1 MHSETNILDFINH
14 DCVSNDYTVA
24 RLEQKLS
31 ALNVTAEAEGATAAD
46 IHTRDVTAKAYVQAQ
61 QFLCYG

>member
-14 DCVSNDYTVA
+14 NCVSNDYTVA
-24 RLEQKLS
+24 RLKQKLS
-31 ALNVTAEAEGATAAD
+31 VLNVTAEAEGATASD
-46 IHTRDVTAKAYVQAQ
+46 IYNRDVAARAYAQAQ

>member
-14 DCVSNDYTVA
+14 DCVSNDYTAA
-24 RLEQKLS
+24 RLKQELS
-31 ALNVTAEAEGATAAD
+31 VLNVKADSEGATASD
-46 IHTRDVTAKAYVQAQ
+46 IHARDVAAKAYAQAQ